1 MGMSKALSVDLR
13 ERVVAAV
20 AAGASCRAAAARF
33 GVSASSAIRWR
44 ALSRQV
50 GSVMPGPLGGDR
62 RSSHIEAH
70 AALILALVE
79 QKSDIALKEIRAELA
94 KAGVAAGITT
104 IWRFFRR
111 NRITRKK
118 RQRMPRNRTAQ
129 IS

>member
-1 MGMSKALSVDLR
+1 MSKALSVDLR

-33 GVSASSAIRWR
+33 GVSASSAIRWH
-44 ALSRQV
+44 ALSREA
-50 GSVMPGPLGGDR
+50 GSVAPGPLGGDR

-94 KAGVAAGITT
+94 RAGVAAGITT
-104 IWRFFRR
+104 LWRFFQRH
-111 NRITRKK
+111 RITWEKGR
-118 RQRMPRNRTAQ
+118 RTQ
-129 IS
+129 LSRSVRT